1 MPSWAATSG
10 TGAPAHWVV
19 KAARAFRSYLAPL
32 KQTEW
37 VVYAKRPFAGP
48 QQVLDYVGRYTHRVA
63 ISNNRLL
70 DIEGDQVQFKWK
82 DYRNGDQVKAMTLS
96 ADEFIRRFLM
106 HVMPSGFHRIRY
118 YGFLGNRHRN
128 EKLAEC
134 RRLLG
139 MHTVEHHA
147 ELPKLEK

>member
-1 MPSWAATSG
+1 MIC
-10 TGAPAHWVV
+10 V
-19 KAARAFRSYLAPL
+19 
-32 KQTEW
+32 
-37 VVYAKRPFAGP
+37 
-48 QQVLDYVGRYTHRVA
+48 
-63 ISNNRLL
+63 SN
-70 DIEGDQVQFKWK
+70 
-82 DYRNGDQVKAMTLS
+82 LS

-139 MHTVEHHA
+139 MHTGEHHA
-147 ELPKLEK
+147 ELPKLEKEYRERYQELTGRSLRQCLHCQQGQMVKVAILPRALDTSPRGINSS

>member
-1 MPSWAATSG
+1 M
-10 TGAPAHWVV
+10 
-19 KAARAFRSYLAPL
+19 
-32 KQTEW
+32 
-37 VVYAKRPFAGP
+37 
-48 QQVLDYVGRYTHRVA
+48 A

-147 ELPKLEK
+147 ELPKLEKEYRERYQELTGRSLRQCLHCQQGQMVKVAILPRALDTSPRGINSS